1 MPGAG
6 PTPGGGPPASPALVV
21 VRGGALG
28 DVLLGVPALR
38 ALRRRF
44 PEHPLHLVA
53 PQPQAGLLHHLGL
66 AESAMAVD
74 DPSLTPL
81 FLEGRPLE
89 RLPALLRRAALAVV
103 WLHGGDV
110 IAANLA
116 RAGARETLYAR
127 ALPDEGGAVHAA
139 DWLLQTLAPL
149 GIAAPTDWDREPWL
163 TVPPSTQ
170 EWAARWHQEEVG
182 EGPYIVLHPGSGSAR
197 KNWPG
202 AEWAATVREYQRL
215 TRLALVVVAGPAD
228 DGPLEALL
236 GALPRQS
243 WSPGR
248 PDVVFRPPDL
258 AQLAGI
264 LDRATLYLGNDSGVT
279 HLAAA
284 LGRPTVAVFGPT
296 DPALWRPRGPQ
307 VRVLGGRGRWPA
319 APEVTAAAADL
330 LRG

>member
-1 MPGAG
+1 M
-6 PTPGGGPPASPALVV
+6 V

-53 PQPQAGLLHHLGL
+53 PQPQAGLLRHLGL
-66 AESAMAVD
+66 AESALAVD

-89 RLPALLRRAALAVV
+89 RLPARLRRPALAVV

-149 GIAAPTDWDREPWL
+149 GIAAPPDWDREPWL
-163 TVPPSTQ
+163 TVPRRRRSGPRGGSGRRLARAPTSSCTPAA
-170 EWAARWHQEEVG
+170 AAR
-182 EGPYIVLHPGSGSAR
+182 AR
-197 KNWPG
+197 
-202 AEWAATVREYQRL
+202 T
-215 TRLALVVVAGPAD
+215 
-228 DGPLEALL
+228 
-236 GALPRQS
+236 
-243 WSPGR
+243 
-248 PDVVFRPPDL
+248 
-258 AQLAGI
+258 
-264 LDRATLYLGNDSGVT
+264 
-279 HLAAA
+279 
-284 LGRPTVAVFGPT
+284 
-296 DPALWRPRGPQ
+296 
-307 VRVLGGRGRWPA
+307 GRGRSGPPPCGRISA
-319 APEVTAAAADL
+319 
-330 LRG
+330 

>member
-1 MPGAG
+1 VPG
-6 PTPGGGPPASPALVV
+6 ALVV

-28 DVLLGVPALR
+28 DNLLGVPALR

-44 PEHPLHLVA
+44 PGQPLHLVA
-53 PQPQAGLLHHLGL
+53 PQPQAGLLRHLGVVDGAL
-66 AESAMAVD
+66 AVD
-74 DPSLTPL
+74 DPSLTSL

-89 RLPALLRRAALAVV
+89 RLPAQLRQAGLAVV

-116 RAGARETLYAR
+116 RAGAGQVLSAR

-149 GIAAPTDWDREPWL
+149 GIQAPPDWDREPWL
-163 TVPPSTQ
+163 SVPPETQ
-170 EWAARWHQEEVG
+170 EWAARWHREEVG
-182 EGPYIVLHPGSGSAR
+182 EGPYFVLHPGSGSAR

-202 AEWAATVREYQRL
+202 AEWAAAVREYQHL

-228 DGPLEALL
+228 DGPLESLL
-236 GALPRQS
+236 AALPRQS
-243 WSPGR
+243 WSPAR

-258 AQLAGI
+258 TQLAGV
-264 LDRATLYLGNDSGVT
+264 LHRAASFLGHDSGVT
-279 HLAAA
+279 HLAAG

-296 DPALWRPRGPQ
+296 DPALWRPRGPR
-307 VRVLGGRGRWPA
+307 VRVLGGRGAWPTAPDVVA
-319 APEVTAAAADL
+319 AVRDL
-330 LRG
+330 LHP